1 MLGLKFDSKL
11 NFDVHISE
19 ICIKRAGKLK
29 ALCGIGYLKGFEER
43 KKLINSFIYA
53 NFNYCPFVWHLSSK
67 KSIAKIENIQKRA
80 LRILQNDISLNFKT
94 LLKKN

>member
-43 KKLINSFIYA
+43 KKLINS
-53 NFNYCPFVWHLSSK
+53 LSMQ
-67 KSIAKIENIQKRA
+67 ILIIVLLYGILA
-80 LRILQNDISLNFKT
+80 L
-94 LLKKN
+94 KNP